1 MKIVIAGAGGVG
13 FHLAELLSYENQD
26 ITLIDTNKDVLEY
39 AASHLDVLTILGDAA
54 SEEVLAAEEIHRAR
68 LFLAVTTHQH
78 TNLVAAQMAKQ
89 KGAKQ
94 TIARVAYPEYLEEPW
109 VSFFRRTG
117 VDSLIS
123 PRKLAASEIKR
134 LVRQCSFTDVL
145 EFENGKM
152 VIVGFTLDE
161 HSPLLGKPL
170 RDITHSGFYEG
181 RYRPIAILRGNRT
194 IIPHGDTV
202 LRFND
207 HVYFISPR
215 EELEKL
221 EAQIG
226 RKHIE
231 VKRVM
236 IVGGS
241 GLGYETAR
249 LLEKDYQVTLVDRD
263 KERCRILSELL
274 HDTLVIHGDASDIDL
289 LREEGLEDMDVLI
302 AVTPN
307 SETNII
313 TSLMAKN
320 YGVGKTIARV
330 ENKEY
335 TYISQNIGVDTLINV
350 KLIAANNIFR
360 FVRKGKVES
369 LTTLHGVEA
378 EVIEFVVAKD
388 NRLTRKR
395 LRDLHLPQKALIGGV
410 IRGEESFI
418 PDGDFRLQV
427 GDKVIVFAMPEA
439 IPAIEKMFR

>member
-1 MKIVIAGAGGVG
+1 MKIIIAGAGGVG

-26 ITLIDTNKDVLEY
+26 IVLIDVNKDVLDY
-39 AASHLDVLTILGDAA
+39 ASQHLDVMTILGDAS
-54 SEEVLAAEEIHRAR
+54 SEEVLDTAGVRGTR
-68 LFLAVTTHQH
+68 LFLAVTTNEH
-78 TNLVAAQMAKQ
+78 TNLIMAQMAK
-89 KGAKQ
+89 KMGAKQ
-94 TIARVAYPEYLEEPW
+94 VIARVSKSEYLNEMW
-109 VSFFRRTG
+109 LSYFRRTG

-123 PRKLAASEIKR
+123 PRKLAAEEIRR

-145 EFENGKM
+145 EFEEGKV

-170 RDITHSGFYEG
+170 RDITHSGFYKG
-181 RYRPIAILRGNRT
+181 HYRPIAILRGNRT
-194 IIPHGDTV
+194 IIPHGDTI

-215 EELEKL
+215 EELDSL
-221 EAQIG
+221 AAQVG
-226 RKHIE
+226 RKQVE
-231 VKRVM
+231 VKRIM

-241 GLGYETAR
+241 GLGYETAK
-249 LLEKDYQVTLVDRD
+249 LLEKDYQVTLVERS
-263 KERCRILSELL
+263 KERCRLLSELL
-274 HDTLVIHGDASDIDL
+274 HETLIIHGDASDIDL
-289 LREEGLEDMDVLI
+289 LREEGLENMEVFI

-320 YGVGKTIARV
+320 YGVAKTIARV

-360 FVRKGKVES
+360 YVRKGRVEA

-378 EVIEFVVAKD
+378 EVIEFVVEKD
-388 NRLTRKR
+388 NRLTKRK

-410 IRGEESFI
+410 VRGDQTFI
-418 PDGDFRLQV
+418 PDGNFQLQV
-427 GDKVIVFAMPEA
+427 GDRVIVFAMPEA
-439 IPAIEKMFR
+439 IPTIEKIFR